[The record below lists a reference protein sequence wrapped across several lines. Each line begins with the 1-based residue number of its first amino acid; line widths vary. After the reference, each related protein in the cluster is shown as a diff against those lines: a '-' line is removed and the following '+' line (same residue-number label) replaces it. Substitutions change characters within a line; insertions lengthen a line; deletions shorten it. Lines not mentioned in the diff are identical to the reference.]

1 MNRLRRWLPLL
12 LVTGLVVAA
21 CGWLF
26 QLRLGGGDL
35 YPPYSSMRADALG
48 TRAIYE
54 ALGQLPGLQV
64 ERDHR
69 PVERLTARPRLVLL
83 PGLEWQAWQQIPEKE
98 LAALNAAAASGG
110 RVVLAFR
117 ADLLREERDER
128 GRMVP
133 ADEDEQERADRKKRE
148 KAEEEREKRRSHPAM
163 KRIKRTD
170 LAAAWGVTLK
180 QRWLLSRTP
189 GAQRTAEAE
198 AVLPEV
204 APWKS
209 DLYFAL
215 AENTGWR
222 VLYRRAGE
230 PVLIEKAMGR
240 GTLVLMSDAFCLSNE
255 SVHLNRAADLIA
267 WLVGSHRHVVFLEA
281 PLGVLEETGVG
292 HLARRYGLHGA
303 LALCVLLG
311 VLYAWRQAVAFVP
324 PAEALERGG
333 EVALA
338 YEPTAGFTALL
349 RRSVDRAALLG
360 ACVTEWRR
368 GRRVGVT
375 PAAAARLESVWKE
388 HDPKKPLSATYN
400 ALVRALKPR

>member
-1 MNRLRRWLPLL
+1 MTPLRRWLPLFL
-12 LVTGLVVAA
+12 AAGLVIAA

-26 QLRLGGGDL
+26 RLRLGGGDL

-54 ALGQLPGLQV
+54 ALERIPGLQV

-69 PVERLTARPRLVLL
+69 PVERLAARPRLIVLA
-83 PGLEWQAWQQIPEKE
+83 GLEWQAWQQIPADE
-98 LAALNAAAASGG
+98 LAALNAAAASGA

-117 ADLLREERDER
+117 ADLNREERDER
-128 GRMVP
+128 GRRVDP
-133 ADEDEQERADRKKRE
+133 DEDEEARAERKKRE
-148 KAEEEREKRRSHPAM
+148 EAAEKREKRRRPGVRPSE
-163 KRIKRTD
+163 RTN
-170 LAAAWGVTLK
+170 LAAAWGVELK
-180 QRWLLSRTP
+180 HRWLLSRLP
-189 GAQRTAEAE
+189 GAQRTVEAE
-198 AVLPEV
+198 TTLPVE

-209 DLYFAL
+209 DLYFTP
-215 AENTGWR
+215 AEGSGWR

-230 PVLIEKAMGR
+230 PVLIEKSVGQ
-240 GTLVLMSDAFCLSNE
+240 GSIVLMGDAFCLSNE
-255 SVHLNRAADLIA
+255 SVHLNRATELIA
-267 WLVGSHRHVVFLEA
+267 WLVGAQRRVVFLEA

-292 HLARRYGLHGA
+292 HLARSYGLHGA
-303 LALCVLLG
+303 FALCVLLG
-311 VLYAWRQAVAFVP
+311 LLYAWRQGVAFLP
-324 PAEALERGG
+324 PVEPLERGG

-360 ACVTEWRR
+360 ACVAEWRR
-368 GRRVGVT
+368 GRRVGLT
-375 PAAAARLESVWKE
+375 PASAGRLEAAWKA

>member
-1 MNRLRRWLPLL
+1 MSQLRRWLPLL
-12 LVTGLVVAA
+12 LAAGLVVAA

-26 QLRLGGGDL
+26 RLRLGGGDL

-48 TRAIYE
+48 TRALYE
-54 ALGQLPGLQV
+54 ALGQMPGLQV

-69 PVERLTARPRLVLL
+69 PLERLAARPRLVLL
-83 PGLEWQAWQQIPEKE
+83 AGLEWQSWHQIPAEE
-98 LAALNAAAASGG
+98 LAALNAAAVSGA

-128 GRMVP
+128 GRALDP
-133 ADEDEQERADRKKRE
+133 DEDEEERAERKKQE
-148 KAEEEREKRRSHPAM
+148 KAEEEREKRRTHPAV
-163 KRIKRTD
+163 KRRERTD
-170 LAAAWGVTLK
+170 LAVAWGVTLK
-180 QRWLLSRTP
+180 QRWLLSRLP
-189 GAQRTAEAE
+189 GAQRTTEAE
-198 AVLPEV
+198 TTLPVE

-209 DLYFAL
+209 DLYFVP
-215 AENTGWR
+215 AEGAGWR

-230 PVLIEKAMGR
+230 PVLMEKAMGQ
-240 GTLVLMSDAFCLSNE
+240 GSLVLLSDAFCLSNE
-255 SVHLNRAADLIA
+255 SVHLHRATDLLT
-267 WLVGSHRHVVFLEA
+267 WLVGSQQQAVFLEG

-311 VLYAWRQAVAFVP
+311 LLYAWRQLVAFVP
-324 PAEALERGG
+324 PTEALERGG

-349 RRSVDRAALLG
+349 RRSVDRGALLA

-375 PAAAARLESVWKE
+375 PAAAARLESAWKDR
-388 HDPKKPLSATYN
+388 DPRQPLSATYN